1 MFLIQQ
7 FSPTALI
14 IDDVQFNEEVGA
26 GRELHCGIRPE
37 ELIHAT
43 SEQNNKNKLSAQ
55 LEVIEPLGSETL
67 LICKGEFGEITGK
80 TKYVV
85 GLKWGDLVE
94 FEMDPERIHFFDK
107 ITGKR
112 LKRIN

>member
-1 MFLIQQ
+1 MGGSSFELN
-7 FSPTALI
+7 
-14 IDDVQFNEEVGA
+14 DVQFNEEVGS
-26 GRELHCGIRPE
+26 GRELHFGIRPE
-37 ELIHAT
+37 DLIHAT

-80 TKYVV
+80 TNHVV